1 MFYTTFP
8 ENRHRSQLHM
18 SHLRENTV
26 LCPDNVHIF
35 HCSYDRRI
43 LRHILFKT
51 NWLRLWNVS
60 FKNSVTIA
68 STCFNNSISQ
78 RLSLILN
85 QLRKNKNKI
94 SDICFGYVGL
104 LGSLWFNIFIFEYC
118 LETLIY
124 TAILIC
130 TNCFFQYLKTNHT
143 CIWHF
148 RLLKRILFVVL
159 YTNLHHRRF
168 LTSLED
174 IQRHTSHWHGYN
186 RCMCHDICEH
196 NPAQKIRVSKL
207 KVQLKSYWN
216 QIHKYKYHICY
227 AIICHI

>member
-1 MFYTTFP
+1 MFYTILL
-8 ENRHRSQLHM
+8 ENRHRSQLHI

-43 LRHILFKT
+43 LRHILFNT
-51 NWLRLWNVS
+51 NWRSWNVS

-68 STCFNNSISQ
+68 STCFNKDFL
-78 RLSLILN
+78 LSLINLE
-85 QLRKNKNKI
+85 KNNKKNKI
-94 SDICFGYVGL
+94 SNICFGYVGL
-104 LGSLWFNIFIFEYC
+104 LGSLWFNILILEYC

-130 TNCFFQYLKTNHT
+130 TKCFFQYLKTTHT
-143 CIWHF
+143 CIRNF
-148 RLLKRILFVVL
+148 RLLKCILFVVL

-168 LTSLED
+168 LSSLED

-216 QIHKYKYHICY
+216 QIHKYKYHMCY

>member
-8 ENRHRSQLHM
+8 ENRHRSQLHI

-35 HCSYDRRI
+35 HRSYDRRI
-43 LRHILFKT
+43 LRHILFNT
-51 NWLRLWNVS
+51 NWLQSWNASV
-60 FKNSVTIA
+60 KNSVSIA
-68 STCFNNSISQ
+68 STWFNNIISQ

-85 QLRKNKNKI
+85 PLRENKNKI
-94 SDICFGYVGL
+94 CDICFDYAGL

-130 TNCFFQYLKTNHT
+130 TKCFFQYLKPNHT

-168 LTSLED
+168 LSSLED